1 MRQKPGNFE
10 GILMIFSV
18 FEGFALPR
26 LPIITN
32 VWSLDL
38 MDAVLFISALITF

>member
-26 LPIITN
+26 LPIADWKAI
-32 VWSLDL
+32 DL
-38 MDAVLFISALITF
+38 ID